1 MSWVVRSWWGRQ
13 ASQAAWEAAGGKAN
27 VPSLFRWCKRC
38 THLSSPQALF
48 PAPLCLLLLLVL
60 GRSQGQTD
68 ELLFKAVTT
77 SVRYLACSAQA
88 GLAGAGRGVR
98 PGVPGISLGLDL
110 GLEIC
115 LVFFFFFPII
125 TLKKIIMKYFK
136 HSENNIVH
144 IYILFSE
151 VLWMWTMLSYLLQ
164 ISLFFF

>member
-1 MSWVVRSWWGRQ
+1 M
-13 ASQAAWEAAGGKAN
+13 
-27 VPSLFRWCKRC
+27 
-38 THLSSPQALF
+38 
-48 PAPLCLLLLLVL
+48 L

-115 LVFFFFFPII
+115 LVFFFFPII

-151 VLWMWTMLSYLLQ
+151 VLWM
-164 ISLFFF
+164 